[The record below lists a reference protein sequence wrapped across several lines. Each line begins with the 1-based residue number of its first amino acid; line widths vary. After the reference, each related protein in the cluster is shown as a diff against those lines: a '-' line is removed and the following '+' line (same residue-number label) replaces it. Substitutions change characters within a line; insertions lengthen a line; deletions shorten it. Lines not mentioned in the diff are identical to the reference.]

1 VGLRYSAMVRSVTVV
16 ATTHCT
22 QCGPW
27 SMVRAVSTPRRFHP
41 LVPSLLVA
49 AMAGCLPFPQEQGD
63 YVLTPVEV
71 YRDECG
77 LAASNRDQ
85 LQGTLQITGRVVS
98 MDFKLLDSHL
108 TGYFLEGGEDFA
120 IDGSVVNAVAEVNG
134 QSCLLDQVKVHLE
147 GTTLCESQ
155 FNGELRVRYEARRPD
170 TCVCQLWMRYEAV
183 KDSKRCD

>member
-1 VGLRYSAMVRSVTVV
+1 
-16 ATTHCT
+16 
-22 QCGPW
+22 
-27 SMVRAVSTPRRFHP
+27 
-41 LVPSLLVA
+41 
-49 AMAGCLPFPQEQGD
+49 MAGCLPFPQEQGD